1 MNKINIWCNIIII
14 SQLHFDVKLLFLQMA
29 YNVQEQ
35 LTTLVSP
42 V

>member
-14 SQLHFDVKLLFLQMA
+14 SQLYFDVKLLSLQMA

-35 LTTLVSP
+35 QTTLVSP
-42 V
+42 A